1 MHTKTMVVNLQ
12 ATNSMMTFMPGRKVP
27 SNIYVSLYLHLW
39 KGNHNLALLFPDSVF
54 CSSPFPQPMVQ
65 KSSLQNRCEN
75 QGANTKNIFWSFQSH
90 VLINTQQFHCI
101 ISHNLLLGTSSGE
114 MIIRRKI
121 TRARPG
127 EKRLKRVKLSKYS
140 NKKEQAFV

>member
-1 MHTKTMVVNLQ
+1 
-12 ATNSMMTFMPGRKVP
+12 
-27 SNIYVSLYLHLW
+27 
-39 KGNHNLALLFPDSVF
+39 
-54 CSSPFPQPMVQ
+54 
-65 KSSLQNRCEN
+65 
-75 QGANTKNIFWSFQSH
+75 
-90 VLINTQQFHCI
+90 
-101 ISHNLLLGTSSGE
+101 